1 MLRNITITLYK
12 RRQIYLFI
20 NSLKSIF
27 KLETTQKIIA
37 ISFIIIILYFLRS
50 SIHLILFTFLFSYL
64 IYTMNKVVGR
74 LLCKLTPL
82 IRKLFSV
89 MIYIT
94 LILSIILLL
103 YNYIPKAIDQVA
115 TLVIQITNINL
126 NLNSN
131 NKVIEFIKS
140 YIENW
145 NIPQIIQKY
154 SNTLLST
161 ISDIG
166 QFSLNVI
173 LALVLSIVFNMER
186 GNLGEAFNNAE
197 ESSNLSIFKYL
208 KSYGKSF
215 TDSFGK
221 VIRTQ
226 LIIGLFDATL
236 SAIGLV
242 ILGFPQVL
250 GLGLMIFVL
259 VQIPVVGIMIALAPL
274 SLIAFQIG
282 GFVKIFQ
289 VLMMVVILH
298 LIENYVLIPKLM
310 SDSTK
315 IPKFLVFVVLILSE
329 KYMGLW
335 GLLLGIPLFMFVLD
349 IFNIKLQ
356 KTTQRIEKVKSMQ

>member
-1 MLRNITITLYK
+1 MN
-12 RRQIYLFI
+12 LFI
-20 NSLKSIF
+20 DNVKNIF
-27 KLETTQKIIA
+27 KLETVQKIIA
-37 ISFIIIILYFLRS
+37 ISFIVIILYFLRD
-50 SIHLILFTFLFSYL
+50 SINLILFTFLFSYL
-64 IYTMNKVVGR
+64 IYTMNKVVCR
-74 LLCKLTPL
+74 LLYKLTPL
-82 IRKLFSV
+82 IRRLFSV
-89 MIYIT
+89 MIYIA

-103 YNYIPKAIDQVA
+103 YNYIPKAIEQA
-115 TLVIQITNINL
+115 TTLVTQITNINL
-126 NLNSN
+126 NSNSN
-131 NKVIEFIKS
+131 NRIIEFIKP
-140 YIENW
+140 YIKEW
-145 NIPQIIQKY
+145 NIQQIIEQE

-186 GNLGEAFNNAE
+186 INLAEAFENAK
-197 ESSNLSIFKYL
+197 ESSKLSIFKYL
-208 KSYGKSF
+208 KAYGKSF

-236 SAIGLV
+236 SVIGLV

-259 VQIPVVGIMIALAPL
+259 VQIPVVGIMIALVPL

-282 GFVKIFQ
+282 GFVKILQ
-289 VLMMVVILH
+289 VLIMVAVLH
-298 LIENYVLIPKLM
+298 LIENYVLTPKLM
-310 SDSTK
+310 SDSMK
-315 IPKFLVFVVLILSE
+315 IPKFLVFVILILSE

-356 KTTQRIEKVKSMQ
+356 KTKQKIEPPKII

>member
-1 MLRNITITLYK
+1 MLINI
-12 RRQIYLFI
+12 
-20 NSLKSIF
+20 LKNIF
-27 KLETTQKIIA
+27 KLETTQKIIT
-37 ISFIIIILYFLRS
+37 ISFIVIILYFLRS
-50 SIHLILFTFLFSYL
+50 SMHLILFTFLFSYL
-64 IYTMNKVVGR
+64 IYTMNKILGK
-74 LLCKLTPL
+74 LLHRLTPVTQ
-82 IRKLFSV
+82 KLFSSI
-89 MIYIT
+89 IYIA
-94 LILSIILLL
+94 LVLCIILLL
-103 YNYIPKAIDQVA
+103 CNYIPKAMEQTA
-115 TLVIQITNINL
+115 TLITQIADI

-131 NKVIEFIKS
+131 NNNKIIDFVRPYIKD
-140 YIENW
+140 W
-145 NIPQIIQKY
+145 NIHQIIGKY

-173 LALVLSIVFNMER
+173 LALVLSIVFNIER
-186 GNLGEAFNNAE
+186 GNLVEAFNNAE
-197 ESSNLSIFKYL
+197 ESSKLSIFKYL
-208 KSYGKSF
+208 RSYGKSF

-226 LIIGLFDATL
+226 LIIGLFDATF

-259 VQIPVVGIMIALAPL
+259 VQIPVAGIIIALIPL

-282 GFVKIFQ
+282 GLVKVFQ
-289 VLMMVVILH
+289 ILIMVAILH

-310 SDSTK
+310 SDSMR
-315 IPKFLVFVVLILSE
+315 IPKFLVFIILILSE
-329 KYMGLW
+329 RYIGLW

-356 KTTQRIEKVKSMQ
+356 K

>member
-1 MLRNITITLYK
+1 MN
-12 RRQIYLFI
+12 LFI
-20 NSLKSIF
+20 DNLKNIF
-27 KLETTQKIIA
+27 KLETVQKIIA
-37 ISFIIIILYFLRS
+37 ISFIVILLYFLRD
-50 SIHLILFTFLFSYL
+50 SINIILFTFLFSYL

-74 LLCKLTPL
+74 LLYKLTPL

-89 MIYIT
+89 LIYVT

-103 YNYIPKAIDQVA
+103 CNYIPKAIEQA
-115 TLVIQITNINL
+115 TTLVTQITSI

-131 NKVIEFIKS
+131 STDKIIEFIKP
-140 YIENW
+140 YIKDW
-145 NIPQIIQKY
+145 NIGQIIEKD

-186 GNLGEAFNNAE
+186 KNLAAAFENAE
-197 ESSNLSIFKYL
+197 KSSKLSIFKYL
-208 KSYGKSF
+208 KAYGKSF

-236 SAIGLV
+236 SVIGLV

-259 VQIPVVGIMIALAPL
+259 VQIPVVGIMIALVPL

-289 VLMMVVILH
+289 VLIMVIILH
-298 LIENYVLIPKLM
+298 LIENYILIPKLM
-310 SDSTK
+310 SDSIK
-315 IPKFLVFVVLILSE
+315 IPKFLVFVILILSE
-329 KYMGLW
+329 KYIGLW

-349 IFNIKLQ
+349 IFNIKL
-356 KTTQRIEKVKSMQ
+356 